1 MAARDS
7 MGIAMITGA
16 SSGIGAEFARQL
28 AAAGYDLVL
37 VARRR
42 ERLERLQKQLSADHE
57 VSVEVLVADLADPAQ
72 RRRVEHAASEK
83 PLSMLV
89 NNAGVGGIVP
99 FDEMPASDIERIMA
113 VNVVA
118 LTCLTRATLPGML
131 SRRKGTI
138 INVGSGLSF
147 TTMANA
153 AVYAGSK
160 AYVVQFTQALN
171 DEVGA
176 KGIRL
181 QALIPGLVRTEL
193 GPPSFYEQFPPESVM
208 SPETLV
214 AASLAGLELG
224 ELVCIP
230 LLANADDWAI
240 ANAAVREIGDR
251 VSIANPAVPA
261 ARYARSR

>member
-1 MAARDS
+1 VALV
-7 MGIAMITGA
+7 TGA

-42 ERLERLQKQLSADHE
+42 ERLLHQQDALAAEFGVSA
-57 VSVEVLVADLADPAQ
+57 EVLVADLADPAQ
-72 RRRVEHAASEK
+72 RRRVEQAAGDK
-83 PLSMLV
+83 PLTMLV

-99 FDEMPASDIERIMA
+99 FDEMPSADIERIMA

-118 LTCLTRATLPGML
+118 LTCLTRAALPGML
-131 SRRKGTI
+131 RRGAGTI
-138 INVGSGLSF
+138 INLGSALSF

-153 AVYAGSK
+153 AVYAGTK
-160 AYVVQFTQALN
+160 AYVVQFTQALHE
-171 DEVGA
+171 EVGT

-193 GPPSFYEQFPPESVM
+193 GPPSFYERFPPESVM

-230 LLANADDWAI
+230 LLANADDWSI
-240 ANAAVREIGDR
+240 ANAAVSEIGHR
-251 VSIANPAVPA
+251 IAVANPAVPA
-261 ARYARSR
+261 TRYTRS